1 MENSKAVS
9 RGAALLNRIPGGSSL
24 TAAEGIKAEPTKV
37 VGGVTVPA
45 QAVIVKP
52 FEPPAAVSNEP
63 EYSFDETPTEKE
75 KVEVLKEAVSV
86 PAEPKPE
93 DFIPE
98 DPTDEIEA
106 AVDPKEDPRVGMKK
120 LREKYKT
127 VNKKNK
133 EYYAELEAL
142 KPKLK
147 GYEDGTAV
155 PEVVTALQKRIE
167 ELEPYEKAQNF
178 KASTVYREK
187 FAKPIREAQEK
198 LKELAVNAEVDVDI
212 LNKAFAAENE
222 IESNKILANAFAD
235 PLSAIEAK
243 GLIKSIKNV
252 QDQAAEAEKDAVSSL
267 ARLQEENDRIENE
280 QKEKVRGEF
289 LYNSK
294 EAWSES
300 LQHLR
305 GEDRF
310 PELKFVEGDTEHNEK
325 IVRPILTKASQEF
338 GRIVNACMQQGM
350 KSMPK
355 ELGVAMARMTQLAH
369 QSAVATHQRN
379 VLQARVDELEAK
391 LYNTHRV
398 NRPGVNRSSAV
409 PANMGGS
416 RAAGVGAERAGANV
430 LARVTG
436 KVQ

>member
-1 MENSKAVS
+1 MENSKAQN
-9 RGAALLNRIPGGSSL
+9 RAANLLNRIPGGDKIA
-24 TAAEGIKAEPTKV
+24 AAEGLVATPIPPVVQV
-37 VGGVTVPA
+37 VGV
-45 QAVIVKP
+45 
-52 FEPPAAVSNEP
+52 PAAVSTEP
-63 EYSFDETPTEKE
+63 VYSFAEEPKTPDGLPELKKE
-75 KVEVLKEAVSV
+75 IPPA

-98 DPTDEIEA
+98 DPTDEEGMS
-106 AVDPKEDPRVGMKK
+106 VDPKEDPRVGMKK

-133 EYYAELEAL
+133 EYFAELEAL
-142 KPKLK
+142 KPKVK
-147 GYEDGTAV
+147 AYEDGTAV

-187 FAKPIREAQEK
+187 YAKPIREAQEK

-212 LNKAFAAENE
+212 FNKAMAAESE
-222 IESNKILANAFAD
+222 VEANKILANAFAD

-252 QDQAAEAEKDAVSSL
+252 QEQATEAEKDAVTSL
-267 ARLQEENDRIENE
+267 ARLQEENDRIEHE
-280 QKEKVRGEF
+280 QREKVRGEV

-305 GEDRF
+305 NEDRF

-338 GRIVNACMQQGM
+338 GRLINACMQNGM
-350 KSMPK
+350 KVLPK
-355 ELGVAMARMTQLAH
+355 EVGVAMARMTQLAH

-391 LYNTHRV
+391 LFNTHRV
-398 NRPGVNRSSAV
+398 NHPGVNRSSAIPSNS
-409 PANMGGS
+409 PASKAVGG
-416 RAAGVGAERAGANV
+416 ERAGQNV

-436 KVQ
+436 KAH